1 VHVSALAVRRPIATT
16 MLVLAAALLGA
27 VALPR
32 LEVAL
37 LPDVRASSLTVWV
50 GWPEAGV
57 PEIEETVARP
67 CEDVLLTA
75 AGVRAVRTRVVAG
88 GASFEVEL
96 HPGTDPDAAALA
108 VRERLDAVRW
118 LFPDAV
124 DRPLVLGGV
133 GEDAPAMVLA
143 LAQDDLVAAADW
155 AESVLAPRLEQIDGL
170 ARALVVGAPDPEIR
184 IEPDPSKLEATG
196 IDVGT
201 IAAAVRD
208 ANADP
213 PGGVLRRRGIRY
225 ALHVDSRLVTAAD
238 VAAVEVARPGQP
250 PVRVGD
256 LARVRETFA
265 DADGWSR
272 LDGDPAV
279 GVLLYREAG
288 ANLLRV
294 AGRVREELD
303 RLREE
308 YPQLAVA
315 VIVDSSPFVRQSI
328 GGVWQAVWLG
338 GVLAFGVLFAFLR
351 DRRSPVFLV
360 ATLPVAVIVTFAA
373 LDLLGIS
380 LNLLS
385 LGGIALGVG
394 MLVDNGIVVLE
405 NISRHRASGAAPAEA
420 AARGAREVSLPI
432 LASTLT
438 TCAVFVPLAWV
449 PGAIGQ
455 LFRDQAVAVSVSLLV
470 SLATGLTLLPML
482 CAKFPPPVGA
492 HVPRPGFGVYHALLE
507 RFLER
512 PGRSLLATAAVLGVA
527 AVVLAR
533 LPREVLPP
541 VATDHLELTLELP
554 PGSDVTAT
562 DDAVRAVEAR
572 LAGRPEVESVFSTVG
587 NVGTIDPGADSRR
600 VNRAVVRVALTPAGV
615 RHRDRLSDFVLGAFA
630 AEPWRLTVGEGAPEL
645 AAVFRSGATL
655 TCDVSG
661 PDEERAEELAR
672 AIAAAASEEIPFDE
686 AHPLRVVAAERE
698 PQLRLVPREDNLRRF
713 GLTEAEILPAVQ
725 AATSG
730 YEATRIRRFDEEHP
744 VVVRLPGQRDPEAER
759 LVAGG
764 RSLPLGELFRTART
778 LVPAV
783 IHRENQARVASVRWD
798 GPLRRVSGVRRALE
812 SAAARADLPAGY
824 AVTFGGAH
832 REMQQT
838 LSAVARSFLLSAGLV
853 LLVLAAQF
861 ESVRLP
867 VVIFASVPLALVGVT
882 AALLLTRGTV
892 NALSGIGLVVLVGIV
907 VNDAILK
914 VDLLRRL
921 RDQGMPRREAILTA
935 GMHRYRPILMTTLT
949 TALGLA
955 PLFFGRGA
963 ELRAPLAAVLIG
975 GLLSSTFLTLLVVPV
990 LFDRIAGRSAS

>member
-1 VHVSALAVRRPIATT
+1 MHVSALAVRRPIATT
-16 MLVLAAALLGA
+16 MLVLAATLLGA

-37 LPDVRASSLTVWV
+37 LPDVRPTSLRVWV

-57 PEIEETVARP
+57 PETEETVARP

-118 LFPDAV
+118 AFPDAV
-124 DRPLVLGGV
+124 ERPLVLGGV

-155 AESVLAPRLEQIDGL
+155 AENVLAPRLEQIDGL
-170 ARALVVGAPDPEIR
+170 ARALVVGAPEPEIR
-184 IEPDPSKLEATG
+184 IEPDPAKLEATG

-201 IAAAVRD
+201 IAAAARD

-238 VAAVEVARPGQP
+238 VAAVEVARPGKA
-250 PVRVGD
+250 PVRIGD
-256 LARVRETFA
+256 VARVRDTFA

-272 LDGDPAV
+272 LDGEPAV

-288 ANLLRV
+288 ANLLGVAKRV
-294 AGRVREELD
+294 GEELD
-303 RLREE
+303 LLREE
-308 YPQLAVA
+308 YPDLAVA

-338 GVLAFGVLFAFLR
+338 GLLAFGVLFAFLR

-373 LDLLGIS
+373 LDFLGIS

-405 NISRHRASGAAPAEA
+405 NISRHRAAGAAPADA

-449 PGAIGQ
+449 PGAIGA

-470 SLATGLTLLPML
+470 SLGTGLTLLPML
-482 CAKFPPPVGA
+482 CAQFPPPVSA

-507 RFLER
+507 RFLAR
-512 PGRSLLATAAVLGVA
+512 PGRSLLATAAVLAVS

-541 VATDHLELTLELP
+541 VATDHVELTLELP
-554 PGSDVTAT
+554 SGADVSAT
-562 DDAVRAVEAR
+562 DDAVRAVEAW
-572 LAGRPEVESVFSTVG
+572 LEPRPEVASVFSTVG
-587 NVGTIDPGADSRR
+587 NAGTIDPAAESRR
-600 VNRAVVRVALTPAGV
+600 VNRAVIRVALTPAGV
-615 RHRDRLSDFVLGAFA
+615 RGRDPLTESLLGAFA
-630 AEPWRLTVGEGAPEL
+630 AEPWRLTAGEGAPEL
-645 AAVFRSGATL
+645 TAIFRSGASL
-655 TCDVSG
+655 TCDVTG
-661 PDEERAEELAR
+661 PDASLAEEHAR
-672 AIAAAASEEIPFDE
+672 RIAESARIPDDG

-698 PQLRLVPREDNLRRF
+698 PQLRLIPREDNLRRY
-713 GLTEAEILPAVQ
+713 GLTEAEVLPAVQ

-730 YEATRIRRFDEEHP
+730 YEATRIRRFDEEHA
-744 VVVRLPGQRDPEAER
+744 VVVRLPGARDPETER
-759 LVAGG
+759 IVAGG
-764 RSLPLGELFRTART
+764 RALPLTELFRVGRT
-778 LVPAV
+778 LVPAA
-783 IHRENQARVASVRWD
+783 IHRENQTRVASVRWD
-798 GPLRRVSGVRRALE
+798 GPLRRVAGVRDALE
-812 SAAARADLPAGY
+812 SAAARADLPPGY
-824 AVTFGGAH
+824 AVTFGGSY
-832 REMQQT
+832 REMQET
-838 LSAVARSFLLSAGLV
+838 LGAVARSFLLSAGLV

-867 VVIFASVPLALVGVT
+867 VVIFAAVPLALVGVA
-882 AALLLTRGTV
+882 AALLLTGGTI

-921 RDQGMPRREAILTA
+921 RDEGVPRREAIFAA

-955 PLFFGRGA
+955 PLFFGRGS

-975 GLLSSTFLTLLVVPV
+975 GLVSSTFLTLLVVPV
-990 LFDRIAGRSAS
+990 LFDRVAGRSAS